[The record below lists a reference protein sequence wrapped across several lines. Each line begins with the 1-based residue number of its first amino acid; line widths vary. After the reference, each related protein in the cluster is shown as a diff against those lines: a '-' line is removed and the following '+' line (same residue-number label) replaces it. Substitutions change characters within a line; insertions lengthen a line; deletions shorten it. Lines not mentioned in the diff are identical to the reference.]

1 MMCMKKIWFCLVSAS
16 LCSCP
21 LVSAED
27 PDIIAHLFAEKADAI
42 VLIAVE
48 SKDGDKL
55 GSGFFISREG
65 RIVTNYH
72 LIAGARKVVVKA
84 KSGAVYLPQRI
95 INLDPDKDIAVIQIA
110 ADRRVTYL
118 RMGDSNGVVVGQRV
132 LTIGNP
138 MGLES
143 SVADGLISSV
153 RVSGR
158 GLKLFQI
165 SVPLSNGSSGG
176 PLIDL
181 EGNVVG
187 ITTASFMKG
196 QNLNFAIPINYVK
209 TLLKKPFD
217 PSRFNR
223 DPWQDSQPPKA
234 RRVEVE
240 KPDPEKPP
248 HFHIVKNGD
257 TLFGIAKL
265 YKTKAKEI
273 MRVNHLK
280 DSKIRPGQQLILP

>member
-1 MMCMKKIWFCLVSAS
+1 MLLSGLAAICLVLFCTIARA
-16 LCSCP
+16 
-21 LVSAED
+21 AED
-27 PDIIAHLFAEKADAI
+27 PDIIAKLFAEKADAI

-48 SKDGDKL
+48 SKSGDKL

-65 RIVTNYH
+65 RLVTNYH
-72 LIAGARKVVVKA
+72 LINGAHKVVVKT
-84 KSGAVYLPQRI
+84 KRGSVFLPRRI
-95 INLDPDKDIAVIQIA
+95 VNLDPDRDIAVLDLGL
-110 ADRRVTYL
+110 DRVNYL

-143 SVADGLISSV
+143 TVSDGLVSSV

-181 EGNVVG
+181 EGNVIG
-187 ITTASFMKG
+187 ITTAGFMKG
-196 QNLNFAIPINYVK
+196 ENLNFAVPINYVK
-209 TLLKKPFD
+209 TLLKKPFN
-217 PSRFNR
+217 PSRFER
-223 DPWQDSQPPKA
+223 DPWQETAQEKPRSQPAQVNP
-234 RRVEVE
+234 V
-240 KPDPEKPP
+240 KPP
-248 HFHIVKNGD
+248 HNYVVKSGD
-257 TLFGIAKL
+257 TLYGIAKA
-265 YKTKAKEI
+265 YKVSAKEMI
-273 MRVNHLK
+273 RLNRLK

>member
-1 MMCMKKIWFCLVSAS
+1 MERMLTRFCLLVSLVGSCLIVSA
-16 LCSCP
+16 
-21 LVSAED
+21 AQD
-27 PDIIAHLFAEKADAI
+27 PDIIAKLFSQKADAI

-48 SKDGDKL
+48 AKDGDKL
-55 GSGFFISREG
+55 GSGFFISRDG

-72 LIAGARKVVVKA
+72 LISGARKVVVKT
-84 KSGAVYLPQRI
+84 KNGSVYLPQRI
-95 INLDPDKDIAVIQIA
+95 VNLDPVKDIAVIQINA
-110 ADRRVTYL
+110 SPVNYL

-153 RVSGR
+153 RVSGL

-181 EGNVVG
+181 EGNVVA

-196 QNLNFAIPINYVK
+196 QNLNFAVPINYVK
-209 TLLKKPFD
+209 TLLKKPFN
-217 PSRFNR
+217 PSRFER
-223 DPWQDSQPPKA
+223 DLWQ
-234 RRVEVE
+234 EVRQE
-240 KPDPEKPP
+240 KPRPHTDDKPDKPP
-248 HFHIVKNGD
+248 HYHVVKSGD
-257 TLFGIAKL
+257 TLYGIAKI
-265 YKTKAKEI
+265 YKTTAKDI

-280 DSKIRPGQQLILP
+280 DAKIRPGQQLILP

>member
-1 MMCMKKIWFCLVSAS
+1 MTCMRRAFLFFILV
-16 LCSCP
+16 CSCP
-21 LVSAED
+21 AVSAED

-48 SKDGDKL
+48 SKDGDKQ
-55 GSGFFISREG
+55 GSGFFINREG
-65 RIVTNYH
+65 RVVTNYH
-72 LIAGARKVVVKA
+72 LISGARKVVIKT
-84 KSGAVYLPQRI
+84 KSGSVHVPQRI
-95 INLDPDKDIAVIQIA
+95 VNLDPDRDIAILQIA
-110 ADRRVTYL
+110 VDQRVNFL

-153 RVSGR
+153 RVSGL

-165 SVPLSNGSSGG
+165 SVPLSSGSSGG

-187 ITTASFMKG
+187 ITTAGFMKG

-217 PSRFNR
+217 PSRFTR
-223 DPWQDSQPPKA
+223 DPWQETLPKKKP
-234 RRVEVE
+234 RRVEIE
-240 KPDPEKPP
+240 KSNPGKMSV
-248 HFHIVKNGD
+248 HVVQKGD
-257 TLFGIAKL
+257 TLYGIAKQ

-273 MRVNHLK
+273 MRVNGLK
-280 DSKIRPGQQLILP
+280 DAKIKPGQQLTLP

>member
-1 MMCMKKIWFCLVSAS
+1 MKRMFRLFVWLCLGCSCLNVSA
-16 LCSCP
+16 
-21 LVSAED
+21 AED
-27 PDIIAHLFAEKADAI
+27 PDIIARLFSQKADAI

-55 GSGFFISREG
+55 GSGFFISRDG
-65 RIVTNYH
+65 KIVTNYH
-72 LIAGARKVVVKA
+72 LISGGRKVVVKT
-84 KSGAVYLPQRI
+84 KNGSVYLPQRI
-95 INLDPDKDIAVIQIA
+95 INLDPERDIAVIQIGVE
-110 ADRRVTYL
+110 RVNYL

-143 SVADGLISSV
+143 TVSDGLVSSV
-153 RVSGR
+153 RVSGQ

-181 EGNVVG
+181 EGNVIG

-196 QNLNFAIPINYVK
+196 QNLNFAMPINYVK

-217 PSRFNR
+217 PSHFEPS
-223 DPWQDSQPPKA
+223 PWQDRQ
-234 RRVEVE
+234 E
-240 KPDPEKPP
+240 KPRPKSEERPAKPP
-248 HFHIVKNGD
+248 HYHVVKSGD
-257 TLFGIAKL
+257 TLYGIAKL
-265 YKTKAKEI
+265 YKTTAKEI
-273 MRVNHLK
+273 MRVNHMK
-280 DSKIRPGQQLILP
+280 YSRIKAGQQLILP